1 MLLFLLTLI
10 GACAGSTGG
19 GFKVSRL
26 VVLFKSIKNE
36 ISLVVHPRSVKK
48 VHMDGKMLP
57 EGVTRSIQVYLMI
70 YVSVFLASFLLI
82 SLNGFDFTTN
92 ITAVAANLNNV
103 GPGLNMVGP
112 AGGYSEFSVFSKL
125 VLIFDMI
132 TGRLEFLPMLV
143 LLTPG
148 TWKK

>member
-1 MLLFLLTLI
+1 
-10 GACAGSTGG
+10 
-19 GFKVSRL
+19 
-26 VVLFKSIKNE
+26 
-36 ISLVVHPRSVKK
+36 
-48 VHMDGKMLP
+48 
-57 EGVTRSIQVYLMI
+57 MI